1 MQNKQIENNCAGE
14 TKLMI
19 KYFQL
24 PPRHEEQDSE
34 QIGDKQEISFQ
45 GIFCQN
51 GEQAQLLL
59 WTPQDQG
66 VQVITLIISA
76 A

>member
-24 PPRHEEQDSE
+24 PPRHAEQDSE
-34 QIGDKQEISFQ
+34 QIGDEQEISFQ
-45 GIFCQN
+45 GILRKN
-51 GEQAQLLL
+51 GQQTQLLL
-59 WTPQDQG
+59 RSSQDQG
-66 VQVITLIISA
+66 LQVL
-76 A
+76 